1 MSRRIQLAT
10 SWHWLIG
17 LFLISSSFGSL
28 ANEPDRDC
36 GGISEI
42 ETESSASLDSNTE
55 NLPLL
60 GNRLKHPASYAESPL
75 QVTGTMVDREA
86 GLADAAKA
94 LQEAT
99 QVHKVRIVLSFAGS
113 VSPVTPG
120 RSTFTSVAPLQI
132 VNSRLELDFGRLELM
147 DLLQGET

>member
-1 MSRRIQLAT
+1 MSRRIQLET
-10 SWHWLIG
+10 SWPCLIG

-28 ANEPDRDC
+28 ANEADRDC
-36 GGISEI
+36 GGISEM

-60 GNRLKHPASYAESPL
+60 GYRLKHPASYLASPL
-75 QVTGTMVDREA
+75 QITGTMVDREA
-86 GLADAAKA
+86 GLANAAKA

-113 VSPVTPG
+113 VSPVTPR
-120 RSTFTSVAPLQI
+120 RSTFTSVAPLQVI
-132 VNSRLELDFGRLELM
+132 HSKLELDFGRLELM
-147 DLLQGET
+147 DLLHEET